1 MRLQPARVV
10 SRKPKKGRFRIF
22 ATSALVLSTALVV
35 APKPARAQSPPA
47 VSAPGT
53 IRFDIPAGPLDTA
66 LRAFEAASGISVDVK
81 LPADTVGMMHSPG
94 VSGVFDL
101 ASALERL
108 LDGTSLMATYD
119 SGSVVTVEVR
129 GSRESVEV
137 TGRLPR
143 VESPKYATP
152 LSSTPQTIQVI
163 PQSVMA
169 EQGTFTLSD
178 ALRNVP
184 GITMQA
190 GEGGGASSTTGDM
203 FNMRGFNAANS
214 LFVDNVRD
222 DGLISR
228 DVYNLEQVE
237 VYLGP
242 TGTDVGRGN
251 AAGYVNMT
259 TKVPTPVAAY
269 AGNVSAGSQETVRVT
284 ADLNQPL
291 TIGDAGS
298 WISKSAV
305 RLNVLWQ
312 DGGVAGRDYAENGR
326 KSIAPGFAMGL
337 GTDTRVIL
345 QGQFTNQENLPDY
358 GVPAAAWDEPLT
370 PGAIQASRPVD
381 QSNYYGSPE
390 VDYDEATQQSV
401 TARLEHDLT
410 PAWTLRNQT
419 RYNQTERDAAITTI
433 QSPTAWNPETE
444 MVTLAR
450 QLNRR
455 ENSIINNQTTLTG
468 RLQTGR
474 LAHAVT
480 AGLELIGEDFSA
492 PGLTGA
498 GTVDPVSIYA
508 PAPFAPVTG
517 FAPAPSGATTD
528 GQTNTIAV
536 SGFDVVNLGPKLQL
550 NGGLRVERYD
560 TDYRAVAVD
569 GIVTDLAAND
579 TVVSGKAGVLY
590 QFTPIGNAYIAYGTS
605 VTPPGTGNFALS
617 AQPNNQNNPNVD
629 PQVSKN
635 FEVGTKWE
643 LFDRRLSANLAVFDT
658 RNTNVIY
665 TIDATAVPPL
675 FNQDDGQIVRGATVG
690 LVGQLS
696 DHWSVMANFAYMNG
710 TLDSQ
715 NSATDGNR
723 ITLLPEWSGSLWTTY
738 GLGKLTFGGGLRFTD
753 KVYVNAANTIQAPA
767 YYLVDGLAS
776 YAVNRYLTLRLN
788 VYNLTDETY
797 IRNINNNGGRY
808 NPGYTR
814 SILLNTQVGF

>member
-1 MRLQPARVV
+1 MRLQHTRVV
-10 SRKPKKGRFRIF
+10 PRKPKKGRFRIF

-35 APKPARAQSPPA
+35 APKPARAQSAPA
-47 VSAPGT
+47 VSAPGA
-53 IRFDIPAGPLDTA
+53 IRFDIPAGPLDAA
-66 LRAFEAASGISVDVK
+66 LRAFEAASGVSVDVR
-81 LPADTVGMMHSPG
+81 LPADTVNMMHSPG

-101 ASALERL
+101 SSALERL
-108 LDGTSLMATYD
+108 LDGTSLMATYA
-119 SGSVVTVEVR
+119 GSVITVEVR
-129 GSRESVEV
+129 GARESVEV
-137 TGRLPR
+137 TGQLPR

-163 PQSVMA
+163 PQSVMT

-190 GEGGGASSTTGDM
+190 GEGGGASSTAGDM

-251 AAGYVNMT
+251 AAGYVNMS

-269 AGNVSAGSQETVRVT
+269 AVTVSAGSQETVRVT

-291 TIGDAGS
+291 TIGEAGS
-298 WISKSAV
+298 WLSTSAV

-326 KSIAPGFAMGL
+326 NSIAPSFAMGL

-345 QGQFTNQENLPDY
+345 QGQFTDQENLPDY
-358 GVPAAAWDEPLT
+358 GVPAAAWEKPLT

-381 QSNYYGSPE
+381 QSNYYGSPD
-390 VDYDEATQQSV
+390 VDYDEANQESV
-401 TARLEHDLT
+401 TARVEHDLT
-410 PAWTLRNQT
+410 TGWTLRNQT

-433 QSPTAWNPETE
+433 QSPTAWNPDTE
-444 MVTLAR
+444 MVTLVR

-455 ENSIINNQTTLTG
+455 ENSIINNQTTLSG

-474 LAHAVT
+474 LAHALT
-480 AGLELIGEDFSA
+480 AGLELIGEDYSA

-508 PAPFAPVTG
+508 PVPFAPVTG

-528 GQTNTIAV
+528 GHTNTIAI
-536 SGFDVVNLGPKLQL
+536 SAFDVVNLGPKLQL

-560 TDYRAVAVD
+560 TDYRAAALQPGRRSDCPRRDRGPGRPALRPLERDGQLRLYERHARFAEPRQRRQSHHSSAGMVWQPVD
-569 GIVTDLAAND
+569 DIRARQLHPRRRGPLH
-579 TVVSGKAGVLY
+579 GQGLREHRQY
-590 QFTPIGNAYIAYGTS
+590 H
-605 VTPPGTGNFALS
+605 PGA
-617 AQPNNQNNPNVD
+617 
-629 PQVSKN
+629 
-635 FEVGTKWE
+635 
-643 LFDRRLSANLAVFDT
+643 RLS
-658 RNTNVIY
+658 
-665 TIDATAVPPL
+665 P
-675 FNQDDGQIVRGATVG
+675 
-690 LVGQLS
+690 
-696 DHWSVMANFAYMNG
+696 H
-710 TLDSQ
+710 
-715 NSATDGNR
+715 
-723 ITLLPEWSGSLWTTY
+723 
-738 GLGKLTFGGGLRFTD
+738 
-753 KVYVNAANTIQAPA
+753 
-767 YYLVDGLAS
+767 
-776 YAVNRYLTLRLN
+776 
-788 VYNLTDETY
+788 
-797 IRNINNNGGRY
+797 
-808 NPGYTR
+808 
-814 SILLNTQVGF
+814 

>member
-1 MRLQPARVV
+1 MMGAALSARPTPVH
-10 SRKPKKGRFRIF
+10 
-22 ATSALVLSTALVV
+22 
-35 APKPARAQSPPA
+35 AQSAAAVRPA
-47 VSAPGT
+47 AEL
-53 IRFDIPAGPLDTA
+53 RFDILESALDAA
-66 LRAFEAASGISVDVK
+66 LRAFEATSGVSVQVR
-81 LPADTVGMMHSPG
+81 LPADTVSMMHSPG
-94 VSGVFDL
+94 VSGIRTL
-101 ASALERL
+101 ESALEAL
-108 LDGTSLMATYD
+108 LEGTSLTASYD
-119 SGSVVTVEVR
+119 AAASVVIIEVD
-129 GSRESVEV
+129 GTHEAVEV
-137 TGRLPR
+137 TGHLPR
-143 VESPKYATP
+143 VASPKYATP

-190 GEGGGASSTTGDM
+190 GEGGGASNTTGDM

-237 VYLGP
+237 VYLGS

-251 AAGYVNMT
+251 AAGYVNMSS
-259 TKVPTPVAAY
+259 KVPMSSPAY
-269 AGNVSAGSQETVRVT
+269 GATVSAGSQETVRVT

-291 TIGDAGS
+291 TIGEADS
-298 WISKSAV
+298 WLSKSAV

-312 DGGVAGRDYAENGR
+312 DGGVAGRDYADNGR
-326 KSIAPGFAMGL
+326 TSIAPSFAIGL

-345 QGQFTNQENLPDY
+345 QGQFTQQDNLPDY
-358 GVPAAAWDEPLT
+358 GVPAAAWSEPLT
-370 PGAIQASRPVD
+370 PAAIQASRPVD

-390 VDYDEATQQSV
+390 VDYDKANQQSV
-401 TARLEHDLT
+401 TARVEHDLQSG
-410 PAWTLRNQT
+410 WTLRNQT
-419 RYNQTERDAAITTI
+419 RYNQTERDAAITAI
-433 QSPTAWNPETE
+433 QSPTSWNPETE

-455 ENSIINNQTTLTG
+455 ENRIIDNQTTLTG
-468 RLQTGR
+468 RVHTGR
-474 LAHAVT
+474 LAHALT
-480 AGLELIGEDFSA
+480 AGLELIGEDYSA
-492 PGLTGA
+492 PGFTGA

-508 PAPFAPVTG
+508 PAPFATVSG
-517 FAPAPSGATTD
+517 FAPTPSGATTD
-528 GQTNTIAV
+528 GNTNTLAI
-536 SGFDVVNLGPKLQL
+536 SGFDVVNVGPRLQL

-560 TDYRAVAVD
+560 TDYRAVTAD
-569 GIVTDLAAND
+569 GIVTDLAAKD
-579 TVVSGKAGVLY
+579 TVVSGKAGLLY

-605 VTPPGTGNFALS
+605 VTPPGTGNFSLS
-617 AQPNNQNNPNVD
+617 SQPNNQNNPNVE

-635 FEVGTKWE
+635 FEIGTKWE
-643 LFDRRLSANLAVFDT
+643 LFNRRLSANLAVFDT
-658 RNTNVIY
+658 RNINVIY

-696 DHWSVMANFAYMNG
+696 DHWSVMTNFAYMNG

-715 NSATDGNR
+715 STATNGNR

-738 GLGKLTFGGGLRFTD
+738 GLGNFTLGGGFRFTD
-753 KVYVNAANTIQAPA
+753 KVYVNTANTIQAPA
-767 YYLVDGLAS
+767 YHLVDALAS

-788 VYNLTDETY
+788 VYNLTDEVY
-797 IRNINNNGGRY
+797 IRNVNNNGGRY
-808 NPGYTR
+808 NPGYAR
-814 SILLNTQVGF
+814 SVLVNTQIGF